1 MPLQASPRKASASQM
16 GSEPIIVL
24 TGSIQQARSETAR
37 EAGLYAT
44 PFTQERMIH
53 RMTRTPKQ
61 QPLLAGDVE
70 QLDEKL
76 LALLKRLGI
85 TALPSHET
93 MLLPLERIT
102 VPGAALLA
110 RPSSRLVKSIEK
122 VGILQAPAVVLLSG
136 STPHDSEATFEVV
149 LGRRRILAARMAGLV
164 VIKCEVYASGT
175 PQLSALLGLIEN
187 EQRSA
192 AWIKE
197 VEDLRRL
204 IDDGVGMTLDDLADF
219 GFHRGSLTER
229 LKITLLPGPILTQIF
244 AGKVSQEVARQITR
258 LTSAQQEQVAHLAQ
272 QGEDI
277 TAERIKGVLRAQI
290 NTGLAP
296 VQTALTH
303 AWAALPEPHVH
314 PTSGNGHIPSTALG
328 EVTTCAG
335 TSDAS
340 LSPAQVMAV
349 LERFEPQ
356 TNANPALSRAGL
368 LARVLIKELKIALR
382 EQPVPPT
389 SETETR
395 EREVTH
401 V

>member
-1 MPLQASPRKASASQM
+1 
-16 GSEPIIVL
+16 
-24 TGSIQQARSETAR
+24 
-37 EAGLYAT
+37 
-44 PFTQERMIH
+44 MIH

-61 QPLLAGDVE
+61 QPLLAGDVG

-85 TALPSHET
+85 PALPSHET

-110 RPSSRLVKSIEK
+110 RPSARLVKSIQK

-136 STPHDSEATFEVV
+136 STPHDPEATFEVI

-164 VIKCEVYASGT
+164 VARCEVYASGT

-204 IDDGVGMTLDDLADF
+204 IEDGVGMTIDDLADF
-219 GFHRGSLTER
+219 GFHRGSLAER
-229 LKITLLPGPILTQIF
+229 LKIARLPDSILTQIF
-244 AGKVSQEVARQITR
+244 AGKMSQEVARQITR
-258 LTSAQQEQVAHLAQ
+258 LTPAQQAQMAHLAL

-303 AWAALPEPHVH
+303 AWADVTEPHVH
-314 PTSGNGHIPSTALG
+314 PTSGNGYTPSTAME
-328 EVTTCAG
+328 EVTPCAS
-335 TSDAS
+335 TADAS
-340 LSPAQVMAV
+340 LSPAQMLDV
-349 LERFEPQ
+349 LERFERQ
-356 TNANPALSRAGL
+356 TSAHPALSRAGL
-368 LARVLIKELKIALR
+368 LARVLIKELQIALR
-382 EQPVPPT
+382 EHPVPPT
-389 SETETR
+389 SETESR

>member
-1 MPLQASPRKASASQM
+1 MDYELITMR
-16 GSEPIIVL
+16 
-24 TGSIQQARSETAR
+24 TGSLQQVRSETRR

-44 PFTQERMIH
+44 PFTHERMIH
-53 RMTRTPKQ
+53 RMPRTPKQ
-61 QPLLAGDVE
+61 QPLLEGEVE
-70 QLDEKL
+70 QVDEKL
-76 LALLKRLGI
+76 LAILKRLGI
-85 TALPSHET
+85 SALPSHET

-110 RPSSRLVKSIEK
+110 RPSARLVKSIQK

-164 VIKCEVYASGT
+164 VAKCEVYASGT

-187 EQRSA
+187 AQRSA

-204 IDDGVGMTLDDLADF
+204 IDDGVGMTLDDLAEF
-219 GFHRGSLTER
+219 GFHRGSLAER
-229 LKITLLPGPILTQIF
+229 LKIALLPGPVLTQIL
-244 AGKVSQEVARQITR
+244 AGKISQEVARRVTR
-258 LTSAQQEQVAHLAQ
+258 LTSAQQAQVAHLAQ

-303 AWAALPEPHVH
+303 AWADVPASHVH
-314 PTSGNGHIPSTALG
+314 PTSGNGYTPSTAMREG
-328 EVTTCAG
+328 TTCAG
-335 TSDAS
+335 TADAS
-340 LSPAQVMAV
+340 LSPAQVLAI

-356 TNANPALSRAGL
+356 ASANPALSRAGI
-368 LARVLIKELKIALR
+368 LARVLIKELQIAFR
-382 EQPVPPT
+382 EQPGPPI
-389 SETETR
+389 SEPETR
-395 EREVTH
+395 EREATH

>member
-1 MPLQASPRKASASQM
+1 MD
-16 GSEPIIVL
+16 SEPIIVL
-24 TGSIQQARSETAR
+24 TGDLQQAQSETR
-37 EAGLYAT
+37 SEAGLYAT
-44 PFTQERMIH
+44 TCTHERMIH

-61 QPLLAGDVE
+61 QPLLAGEVG
-70 QLDEKL
+70 QVDEKL
-76 LALLKRLGI
+76 LAILKRLGI
-85 TALPSHET
+85 PALPSHET

-110 RPSSRLVKSIEK
+110 RPSARLVKSIEK

-136 STPHDSEATFEVV
+136 STPHEPEATFEVV
-149 LGRRRILAARMAGLV
+149 MGRRRILAARMAGLLV
-164 VIKCEVYASGT
+164 VKCEVYASGT

-204 IDDGVGMTLDDLADF
+204 IDDGVGMTLDDLAEF
-219 GFHRGSLTER
+219 GFHRGSLAER
-229 LKITLLPGPILTQIF
+229 LKIALLPDPILTQIL
-244 AGKVSQEVARQITR
+244 AGKISQEVARHIAR
-258 LTSAQQEQVAHLAQ
+258 LTSAQQEHVAQLAQ

-277 TAERIKGVLRAQI
+277 TAEHIRGVLRAQI

-303 AWAALPEPHVH
+303 AWADVPEPHVH
-314 PTSGNGHIPSTALG
+314 PMSGNGHTPSTALG
-328 EVTTCAG
+328 EVTTFAG

-340 LSPAQVMAV
+340 LSPAQVLAI

-356 TNANPALSRAGL
+356 ASANPALSRAGL
-368 LARVLIKELKIALR
+368 LARVLIKELQITLR
-382 EQPVPPT
+382 EQTVPPT

>member
-1 MPLQASPRKASASQM
+1 
-16 GSEPIIVL
+16 
-24 TGSIQQARSETAR
+24 
-37 EAGLYAT
+37 
-44 PFTQERMIH
+44 
-53 RMTRTPKQ
+53 MTRTPKQ
-61 QPLLAGDVE
+61 HPLLEGDVE
-70 QLDEKL
+70 QVDEKL

-85 TALPSHET
+85 PALPSHET

-110 RPSSRLVKSIEK
+110 RPSARLVKSIEK

-136 STPHDSEATFEVV
+136 STPHDPEATFEVV
-149 LGRRRILAARMAGLV
+149 MGRRRILAARMAGLV
-164 VIKCEVYASGT
+164 VAKCEVYASGT

-219 GFHRGSLTER
+219 GFHRGSLAER
-229 LKITLLPGPILTQIF
+229 LKIARLPDSILTQIF
-244 AGKVSQEVARQITR
+244 AGKMSQEVARQITR
-258 LTSAQQEQVAHLAQ
+258 LTPAQQAQMAHLAL

-277 TAERIKGVLRAQI
+277 TAERIREALRAQI

-303 AWAALPEPHVH
+303 GWADVTEPHVH
-314 PTSGNGHIPSTALG
+314 PTSGNGHIPSTAMG
-328 EVTTCAG
+328 EETICAG
-335 TSDAS
+335 MSDAS
-340 LSPAQVMAV
+340 LPPAQMLAI
-349 LERFEPQ
+349 LQQFEPQ
-356 TNANPALSRAGL
+356 ASANPALSRASL
-368 LARVLIKELKIALR
+368 LARVLIKELQIALR
-382 EQPVPPT
+382 EHPVPPT

>member
-1 MPLQASPRKASASQM
+1 MDYELITMR
-16 GSEPIIVL
+16 
-24 TGSIQQARSETAR
+24 TGSLQQVRSETRR

-44 PFTQERMIH
+44 PFTHERMIH
-53 RMTRTPKQ
+53 RMPRTPKQ
-61 QPLLAGDVE
+61 QPLLEGEVE
-70 QLDEKL
+70 QVDEKL
-76 LALLKRLGI
+76 LAILKRLGI
-85 TALPSHET
+85 SALPSHET

-110 RPSSRLVKSIEK
+110 RPSARLVKSIQK

-136 STPHDSEATFEVV
+136 STPHDPEATFEVV
-149 LGRRRILAARMAGLV
+149 LGRRRILAARIAGLV
-164 VIKCEVYASGT
+164 VVKCEVYASGT

-197 VEDLRRL
+197 VEDLHRL
-204 IDDGVGMTLDDLADF
+204 IDDGVGMTLDDLAEF
-219 GFHRGSLTER
+219 GFHRGSLAER
-229 LKITLLPGPILTQIF
+229 LKMARLPGPILTQIL
-244 AGKVSQEVARQITR
+244 AGKISQEVARQVTR
-258 LTSAQQEQVAHLAQ
+258 LTSAQQERVAQLAQ

-277 TAERIKGVLRAQI
+277 TAEHIRGVLRAQI

-328 EVTTCAG
+328 EVTTFAG

-340 LSPAQVMAV
+340 LSPAQVLAI
-349 LERFEPQ
+349 LERFERQ
-356 TNANPALSRAGL
+356 TSTNPGLSRAGL
-368 LARVLIKELKIALR
+368 LARVLIKELQIDLR
-382 EQPVPPT
+382 QHTAPVMST
-389 SETETR
+389 TETQ

>member
-1 MPLQASPRKASASQM
+1 MD
-16 GSEPIIVL
+16 GEPITVR
-24 TGSIQQARSETAR
+24 TGSLQHDRSETAR
-37 EAGLYAT
+37 EAGLYVT
-44 PFTQERMIH
+44 PFTHERMIH
-53 RMTRTPKQ
+53 HMPRTPKQ
-61 QPLLAGDVE
+61 QPLLEGDVG
-70 QLDEKL
+70 QVDEKL

-85 TALPSHET
+85 PALPSHET
-93 MLLPLERIT
+93 MLLLIERIS

-110 RPSSRLVKSIEK
+110 RPSARLVKSIEK
-122 VGILQAPAVVLLSG
+122 VGILQAPAVVLISG
-136 STPHDSEATFEVV
+136 STPHDPQATFEVV
-149 LGRRRILAARMAGLV
+149 MGRRRILAARMAGLV
-164 VIKCEVYASGT
+164 VVKCEVYASGT

-204 IDDGVGMTLDDLADF
+204 IDDGVGMTLDDLAEF
-219 GFHRGSLTER
+219 GFHRGSLAER
-229 LKITLLPGPILTQIF
+229 LKMARLPGPILTQIL
-244 AGKVSQEVARQITR
+244 AGKISQEVARQVTR
-258 LTSAQQEQVAHLAQ
+258 LTSTQQEQLAYLAQ
-272 QGEDI
+272 EGEDI

-303 AWAALPEPHVH
+303 AWAAVPAPHVH
-314 PTSGNGHIPSTALG
+314 PTSTNGHTPFTAMG

-335 TSDAS
+335 TADAS
-340 LSPAQVMAV
+340 LSPAQVLAI
-349 LERFEPQ
+349 LEGFEPQ
-356 TNANPALSRAGL
+356 TSANPALSRAGL
-368 LARVLIKELKIALR
+368 LARVLIKELQIALR
-382 EQPVPPT
+382 EQTVPPT

>member
-1 MPLQASPRKASASQM
+1 
-16 GSEPIIVL
+16 
-24 TGSIQQARSETAR
+24 
-37 EAGLYAT
+37 
-44 PFTQERMIH
+44 
-53 RMTRTPKQ
+53 MTRTPKQ
-61 QPLLAGDVE
+61 QPLLAGEVE

-76 LALLKRLGI
+76 LAFLKRLGI

-93 MLLPLERIT
+93 MLLPLERMT

-122 VGILQAPAVVLLSG
+122 VGVLQAPAVVLLSG
-136 STPHDSEATFEVV
+136 STPHDPEATFEVV

-164 VIKCEVYASGT
+164 VVKCEVYTSGT

-219 GFHRGSLTER
+219 GFHRGSLAER
-229 LKITLLPGPILTQIF
+229 LKIALLPGPILTQIL
-244 AGKVSQEVARQITR
+244 AGKISQEVARQIAR
-258 LTSAQQEQVAHLAQ
+258 LTPTQQAQVAHLAQ

-277 TAERIKGVLRAQI
+277 TPERIKCVLRAQI

-303 AWAALPEPHVH
+303 AWAALPAPHVNQ
-314 PTSGNGHIPSTALG
+314 TSGNGHTSSTAMV
-328 EVTTCAG
+328 EVTTFVD

-340 LSPAQVMAV
+340 LSPAQVLTI

-356 TNANPALSRAGL
+356 TSANPALSRAGL
-368 LARVLIKELKIALR
+368 LARVLIKELQIALR
-382 EQPVPPT
+382 EHPVPPT
-389 SETETR
+389 SETETQ

>member
-1 MPLQASPRKASASQM
+1 MD
-16 GSEPIIVL
+16 SEPIIVL
-24 TGSIQQARSETAR
+24 TCDLQQAQSKTRS

-44 PFTQERMIH
+44 TYTHERMIH

-61 QPLLAGDVE
+61 QPLPAGEVG
-70 QLDEKL
+70 QVDEKL
-76 LALLKRLGI
+76 LAILKRLGI
-85 TALPSHET
+85 PALPSRET

-136 STPHDSEATFEVV
+136 STPHDPEATFEVV
-149 LGRRRILAARMAGLV
+149 MGRRRILAARMAGLLV
-164 VIKCEVYASGT
+164 VKCEVYASGT

-187 EQRSA
+187 AQRSA

-204 IDDGVGMTLDDLADF
+204 IEDDVGMTLDDLADF
-219 GFHRGSLTER
+219 GFHRGSLAER
-229 LKITLLPGPILTQIF
+229 LKIALLPGPILTQIL
-244 AGKVSQEVARQITR
+244 AGKISQEVARHIAR
-258 LTSAQQEQVAHLAQ
+258 LTPTQQAQVAHLAQ

-277 TAERIKGVLRAQI
+277 TAERIKCVLRAQI

-296 VQTALTH
+296 VQTALTN
-303 AWAALPEPHVH
+303 AWAALPAPHVNQ
-314 PTSGNGHIPSTALG
+314 TSGNGHTSSTAMG
-328 EVTTCAG
+328 EVTTIAG
-335 TSDAS
+335 MSDAS
-340 LSPAQVMAV
+340 LSPAQVLAI
-349 LERFEPQ
+349 LEQFEPQ
-356 TNANPALSRAGL
+356 ASANPALSRVGL
-368 LARVLIKELKIALR
+368 LARVLIKELQIVLR
-382 EQPVPPT
+382 EQTVPPM
-389 SETETR
+389 SKTETR

>member
-1 MPLQASPRKASASQM
+1 MD
-16 GSEPIIVL
+16 SEPIIVL
-24 TGSIQQARSETAR
+24 TGDLQQAQSETR
-37 EAGLYAT
+37 SEAGLYAT
-44 PFTQERMIH
+44 PFTHERMIH

-61 QPLLAGDVE
+61 QPLLAGEVV
-70 QLDEKL
+70 QVDEKL

-85 TALPSHET
+85 PALPLHET

-110 RPSSRLVKSIEK
+110 RPSARLVKSIKK
-122 VGILQAPAVVLLSG
+122 VGILQTPAVVLLSG
-136 STPHDSEATFEVV
+136 SMPHDPEATFEVIM
-149 LGRRRILAARMAGLV
+149 GRRRILAARMAGLLV
-164 VIKCEVYASGT
+164 VKCEVYASGT
-175 PQLSALLGLIEN
+175 PQLIALLGLIEN
-187 EQRSA
+187 AQRST

-219 GFHRGSLTER
+219 GFHRGSLAER
-229 LKITLLPGPILTQIF
+229 LKIARLPDSILTQIF
-244 AGKVSQEVARQITR
+244 AGKMSQEVARQITR
-258 LTSAQQEQVAHLAQ
+258 LTPAQQAQMAHLAL

-303 AWAALPEPHVH
+303 AWAVLPEQYVH
-314 PTSGNGHIPSTALG
+314 PTSGNGHIPSTAIG
-328 EVTTCAG
+328 EETICAG
-335 TSDAS
+335 MPDAS
-340 LSPAQVMAV
+340 LSPAQVLAI
-349 LERFEPQ
+349 LQQFETQ
-356 TNANPALSRAGL
+356 ASANPALSRAGL
-368 LARVLIKELKIALR
+368 LASVLIKELRIALR
-382 EQPVPPT
+382 QHPITPM